1 MGEIA
6 RKLCNALIKD
16 AEADFGLVFGLFG
29 AIGIDAN
36 EEVFEKTIAGFKKMY
51 GGLWVGGTAVL
62 TEEAVAFQPNLVNKL
77 VHMQDYSLRIPLS
90 DITAVENR
98 DGFLT
103 KIINIKTAK
112 GTLRIRCFGAPAF
125 AELIDKE
132 THTAKRSRGDEL
144 G

>member
-1 MGEIA
+1 MSGATSAISAASGASQMGEIA

-62 TEEAVAFQPNLVNKL
+62 TEEAVAF
-77 VHMQDYSLRIPLS
+77 
-90 DITAVENR
+90 
-98 DGFLT
+98 
-103 KIINIKTAK
+103 
-112 GTLRIRCFGAPAF
+112 
-125 AELIDKE
+125 
-132 THTAKRSRGDEL
+132 
-144 G
+144 